1 MAVMAAALLAVLA
14 SEGIVVVDAGLFWCY
29 LSGCCGGY
37 SPCSLFLML

>member
-1 MAVMAAALLAVLA
+1 VAVMAAALLAVLA